1 MGDGPEHMEDQFA
14 SGRRRVD
21 LLLKAQQRHA
31 LGAQL
36 LDRSEKLGE
45 LASEPI
51 EAHHGQRVALAGV
64 GEKFDE
70 AGTIHALAGHDVG
83 EHLNGT
89 GFLQASSSRLNF
101 IGCLP
106 VHRAAVFDRALL
118 SSSTQFG
125 RHPSDDLMGHPMSF
139 RFLICSSLS
148 VRHYYVN
155 LAEKISS

>member
-45 LASEPI
+45 RASEPI

-89 GFLQASSSRLNF
+89 GFLETY
-101 IGCLP
+101 GLP
-106 VHRAAVFDRALL
+106 
-118 SSSTQFG
+118 
-125 RHPSDDLMGHPMSF
+125 RHI
-139 RFLICSSLS
+139 LIAGAYTGIAQNIAHAGVSQTVVLWT
-148 VRHYYVN
+148 
-155 LAEKISS
+155 L